1 MEPIPLSVVVPAF
14 QEARRL
20 PATLASV
27 TAYLDGRSG
36 PYELIVVDDGS
47 RDATAEVATRGL
59 ARLGERGR
67 VLRLPANRGK
77 GAAVRA
83 GVQAARGE
91 HVLVTDA
98 DLSTP
103 IEELPLLERACAGGA
118 DVAIGS
124 RALDRSLIVRRQPL
138 LREWSGRLFNLVVQ
152 IFALPGIRDSQCGF
166 KLFRGEAAQDLFGR
180 AKSDGFG
187 FDVEVLALAKH
198 LGYRI
203 AEVPVRWRNDD
214 DSRLSLAR
222 GAAAFVDPLRVRL
235 GLWLGRYGRRGER
248 WRS

>member
-1 MEPIPLSVVVPAF
+1 LETLPLSVVVPAF

-20 PATLASV
+20 PATLARV
-27 TAYLDGRSG
+27 TAYLGGRG
-36 PYELIVVDDGS
+36 EPYELIVVDDGS
-47 RDATAEVATRGL
+47 RDATGEVAARGV
-59 ARLGERGR
+59 AGLGERGR
-67 VLRLPANRGK
+67 VLRLPENRGK

-83 GVQAARGE
+83 GVGAAHGE
-91 HVLVTDA
+91 RVLVTDA

-103 IEELPLLERACAGGA
+103 IEELEALERACASGA

-124 RALDRSLIVRRQPL
+124 RALNRSLIVLRQSP

-166 KLFRGEAAQDLFGR
+166 KLFRGEAARDVFGR
-180 AKSDGFG
+180 ARSDGFG
-187 FDVEVLALAKH
+187 FDVEVLAVARH

-222 GAAAFVDPLRVRL
+222 GAAAFVDPVRVRL

-248 WRS
+248 RRS

>member
-1 MEPIPLSVVVPAF
+1 VEPLALSVVVPAY

-20 PATLASV
+20 PATLTHV
-27 TAYLDGRSG
+27 TAYLDGRG
-36 PYELIVVDDGS
+36 EPYELIVVDDGS
-47 RDATAEVATRGL
+47 HDATAEVAARGL
-59 ARLGERGR
+59 AGLGERGR
-67 VLRLPANRGK
+67 LLRLPANRGK

-83 GVQAARGE
+83 GALAARGE
-91 HVLVTDA
+91 RVLVMDA

-103 IEELPLLERACAGGA
+103 IEELAALERACAGGA

-152 IFALPGIRDSQCGF
+152 LFALPGIQDSQCGF
-166 KLFRGEAAQDLFGR
+166 KLFRGEAARDLFRR
-180 AKSDGFG
+180 ARSDGFG
-187 FDVEVLALAKH
+187 FDVEVLALARH

-222 GAAAFVDPLRVRL
+222 GAAAFLDPLRVRL
-235 GLWLGRYGRRGER
+235 GLWLGRYGS
-248 WRS
+248 RSEPWQS

>member
-1 MEPIPLSVVVPAF
+1 LEPLALSVVVPAY

-27 TAYLDGRSG
+27 TAYLDARRR

-47 RDATAEVATRGL
+47 QDATAEVATRSMAG
-59 ARLGERGR
+59 LGERGR
-67 VLRLPANRGK
+67 LLRLPANRGK

-83 GVQAARGE
+83 GVRAARGE

-103 IEELPLLERACAGGA
+103 IEELEALERACAAGA

-124 RALDRSLIVRRQPL
+124 RALDRSLIAVRQPL
-138 LREWSGRLFNLVVQ
+138 LREWSGRVFNLVVQ
-152 IFALPGIRDSQCGF
+152 LLALPGIQDSQCGF
-166 KLFRGEAAQDLFGR
+166 KLFRGETAQDLFSR
-180 AKSDGFG
+180 VRSDGFG
-187 FDVEVLALAKH
+187 FDVEVLAVAKH

-235 GLWLGRYGRRGER
+235 GIWLGRYGSRSER
-248 WRS
+248 WPG

>member
-1 MEPIPLSVVVPAF
+1 LEPLSLSVVVPAF
-14 QEARRL
+14 DEARRL
-20 PATLASV
+20 PTTLASL
-27 TAYLDGRSG
+27 TAFLADRGG

-47 RDATAEVATRGL
+47 RDATAEVATRAL
-59 ARLGERGR
+59 SALGERGR
-67 VLRLPANRGK
+67 LVRLPANRGK

-83 GVQAARGE
+83 GALAARGE
-91 HVLVTDA
+91 RVLVTDA

-103 IEELPLLERACAGGA
+103 IEELEVLERACAGGA

-124 RALDRSLIVRRQPL
+124 RALDRSLIARRQPL
-138 LREWSGRLFNLVVQ
+138 LREWSGRLFNLVVR

-166 KLFRGEAAQDLFGR
+166 KLFRGEVAHDVFGHAR
-180 AKSDGFG
+180 SDGFG
-187 FDVEVLALAKH
+187 FDVEVLAIAKH

-222 GAAAFVDPLRVRL
+222 GAAAFADPLRVRL
-235 GLWLGRYGRRGER
+235 GLWLGRYGRPEMRGR
-248 WRS
+248 A

>member
-1 MEPIPLSVVVPAF
+1 LEPLPLSVVVPAF
-14 QEARRL
+14 QEERRL
-20 PATLASV
+20 PATLARVIS
-27 TAYLDGRSG
+27 YLDGRGG

-47 RDATAEVATRGL
+47 RDATAAVATRSL
-59 ARLGERGR
+59 SALGERGR
-67 VLRLPANRGK
+67 LLRLPANRGK

-91 HVLVTDA
+91 RVLVTDA

-103 IEELPLLERACAGGA
+103 IEELDALERACAAGA

-124 RALDRSLIVRRQPL
+124 RALNRSLITRRQSL

-152 IFALPGIRDSQCGF
+152 TFALPGIRDSQCGF
-166 KLFRGEAAQDLFGR
+166 KLFRGEIAQDVFAR
-180 AKSDGFG
+180 ARSDGFG
-187 FDVEVLALAKH
+187 FDVEVLAIAKH

-214 DSRLSLAR
+214 DSRLSFAR
-222 GAAAFVDPLRVRL
+222 GAAAFIDPLRVRL
-235 GLWLGRYGRRGER
+235 GIWLGRYGRSGER
-248 WRS
+248 WRG

>member
-1 MEPIPLSVVVPAF
+1 LEPLALSVVVPAF
-14 QEARRL
+14 DEARRL
-20 PATLASV
+20 PATLASL
-27 TAYLDGRSG
+27 TAYLAGRG
-36 PYELIVVDDGS
+36 RAWELIVVDDGS
-47 RDATAEVATRGL
+47 RDATAEVATRTL
-59 ARLGERGR
+59 SALGERGR
-67 VLRLPANRGK
+67 LVRLPANRGK

-83 GVQAARGE
+83 GVEATRGE
-91 HVLVTDA
+91 QVLVTDA

-103 IEELPLLERACAGGA
+103 IEELEALERACAAGA

-166 KLFRGEAAQDLFGR
+166 KLFRGEAARDVFGR
-180 AKSDGFG
+180 ARSSGFG
-187 FDVEVLALAKH
+187 FDVEVLAIARH

-214 DSRLSLAR
+214 DSRLSLVR

-235 GLWLGRYGRRGER
+235 GLWLGRYGRRAER
-248 WRS
+248 GRA

>member
-1 MEPIPLSVVVPAF
+1 MELPLSVVVPAF
-14 QEARRL
+14 NEARRL

-27 TAYLDGRSG
+27 TAYLDGRG
-36 PYELIVVDDGS
+36 RPYELIVVDDGS
-47 RDATAEVATRGL
+47 RDATAEVATRTL
-59 ARLGERGR
+59 SALGERGR
-67 VLRLPANRGK
+67 LLRLPANRGK

-83 GVQAARGE
+83 GVEAARGE
-91 HVLVTDA
+91 RVLMTDA

-103 IEELPLLERACAGGA
+103 IEELDALERACASGA

-124 RALDRSLIVRRQPL
+124 RALDRSLITRRQPL

-152 IFALPGIRDSQCGF
+152 LFALPGIQDSQCGF
-166 KLFRGEAAQDLFGR
+166 KLFRGETAHDVFGR
-180 AKSDGFG
+180 ARSDGFG
-187 FDVEVLALAKH
+187 FDVEVLAIAKH

-222 GAAAFVDPLRVRL
+222 GTAAFLEPLRVRL
-235 GLWLGRYGRRGER
+235 GLWLGRYGRRETRGR
-248 WRS
+248 A